1 MNQVVRQQQQGAI
14 HTGVVNVE
22 ENQFKEY
29 TIQELTKL
37 MDEAIR
43 NEDYEQASKFRDL
56 LKAKKK

>member
-1 MNQVVRQQQQGAI
+1 MEDRLNQIAERLR
-14 HTGVVNVE
+14 
-22 ENQFKEY
+22 QFKEY